1 MFKVIWVVLWSW
13 SMIITRRIG
22 VIVIST
28 HLKEIGVIF
37 VKDLRSNDKN
47 DGCILIREGD
57 LSKQNG
63 TVTQKKSGWNNL
75 SSVAEVRVEAVNQYE
90 HRDSLAEQSPAQL
103 LVLSP
108 YQASDTSASVTFVC
122 VHVCVHM
129 CTCVFSSIK
138 LCHLCKFMYPPP
150 NEDTE
155 LSCYQDLPYCPF
167 ITIPTSPISQSLTPA
182 TTNLLDLF

>member
-13 SMIITRRIG
+13 SMIMNRRIG

-37 VKDLRSNDKN
+37 VKYLRSNDKN
-47 DGCILIREGD
+47 NGCILIREGD

-75 SSVAEVRVEAVNQYE
+75 SSVAEVRVGAVNQYE
-90 HRDSLAEQSPAQL
+90 HTDSLAEQSPAQL

-122 VHVCVHM
+122 AVYV
-129 CTCVFSSIK
+129 CTCTHVGQ
-138 LCHLCKFMYPPP
+138 YW
-150 NEDTE
+150 EE
-155 LSCYQDLPYCPF
+155 
-167 ITIPTSPISQSLTPA
+167 SQS
-182 TTNLLDLF
+182 NNILDIKKWLIQVSR